1 MKVELNP
8 EELRLIVDALDDK
21 HNSYAYRGAEVIPE
35 LNAVNRLYNRL
46 SDLEEQ
52 QIENSPAIGLI
63 DRQVEIYE
71 ATLRQIQASIREY
84 KALLHAENDRTPG
97 PPRDLVRGPVKNVGQ
112 TKTPTISR

>member
-1 MKVELNP
+1 M
-8 EELRLIVDALDDK
+8 DALDDK
-21 HNSYAYRGAEVIPE
+21 HNSYAYSGAEVLPE

-71 ATLRQIQASIREY
+71 ATLRQKVEVKIQASILEY